1 MAVLPISFLCF
12 SVSCG
17 KRETTAQ
24 HPSEPPAVEST
35 AEAEAARIAE
45 LKARTYRLGGE
56 IERLKGDEL
65 GLRRQIAELEAIR
78 SEVKFELDWA
88 AAQKE
93 QLSKEVEKLRKR
105 WNWEFEGLINHDE
118 VPVIQVFQKVDREIN
133 KLREENRELKRQ
145 LAEAKK

>member
-1 MAVLPISFLCF
+1 MAVLPIPFLCF

-17 KRETTAQ
+17 KRETTAPD
-24 HPSEPPAVEST
+24 PSEPPAVEST

-45 LKARTYRLGGE
+45 LKARRHRLRGE
-56 IERLKGDEL
+56 IEGLKYDEDD
-65 GLRRQIAELEAIR
+65 LRYDIQELEAIR
-78 SEVKFELDWA
+78 NEVKTELDWA

-93 QLSKEVEKLRKR
+93 QLSKEVEELKKR
-105 WNWEFEGLINHDE
+105 WNWEFEGLINHDDA
-118 VPVIQVFQKVDREIN
+118 PVMEVFQKVAREIN